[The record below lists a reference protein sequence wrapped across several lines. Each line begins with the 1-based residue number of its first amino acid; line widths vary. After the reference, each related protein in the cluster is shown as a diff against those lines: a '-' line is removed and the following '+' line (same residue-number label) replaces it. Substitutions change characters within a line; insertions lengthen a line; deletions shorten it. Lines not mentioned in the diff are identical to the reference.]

1 MGEIAYYEGISDMY
15 AAEMLKEETPTTPP
29 EYGPVQLLGIGVSY
43 KIAPKYTEGT
53 LPGGN
58 RNLREKK
65 RLTGYEVE
73 LEVDRIRGAVLETMS
88 GNVRDANGV
97 TQVGRR
103 DAPFMALLFAV
114 PLDDGTKELWA
125 LYKGKIAAPDSE
137 VKTRDGGKY
146 EWKTPTAKGSFGLR
160 NDIELP
166 AATCETGDENVSEAV
181 KAAWFDHVYT
191 PSNLYGI
198 TAVLQPDDLA
208 LTAGE
213 IAGDTLVFVARG
225 TDGGTPTYQWYRN
238 TTAIATGGTAVSG
251 ATAAAYAIPANTSA
265 GTYYYYCVATYQG
278 KTVTSD
284 VAKVTVNA

>member
-1 MGEIAYYEGISDMY
+1 MGEIAYYEGIADMY
-15 AAEMLKEETPTTPP
+15 AAEMIKEETPTTPP
-29 EYGPVQLLGIGVSY
+29 EYGPVQLLGIGVNY

-73 LEVDRIRGAVLETMS
+73 LGVDRIRVPVLDAMS
-88 GNVRDANGV
+88 GNVRDGNGV
-97 TQVGRR
+97 TQVGGK

-125 LYKGKIAAPDSE
+125 LYKGKITAPDKE
-137 VKTRDGGKY
+137 LKTRDGKY
-146 EWKTPTAKGSFGLR
+146 EWATPTAKGSFGLR
-160 NDIELP
+160 NDIDLP
-166 AATCETGDENVSEAV
+166 AVTCETGDENVSEAV
-181 KAAWFDHVYT
+181 KTAWFDHVYT
-191 PSNLYGI
+191 PTNLYGVS
-198 TAVLQPDDLA
+198 AVLQPDDLA

-213 IAGDTLVFVARG
+213 IAGDALIFVARG

-238 TTAIATGGTAVSG
+238 TTASATGGTAVSG
-251 ATAAAYAIPANTSA
+251 ATVAAYAIPANTSA

-278 KTVTSD
+278 KTVVSD
-284 VAKVTVNA
+284 VAKVTVSA